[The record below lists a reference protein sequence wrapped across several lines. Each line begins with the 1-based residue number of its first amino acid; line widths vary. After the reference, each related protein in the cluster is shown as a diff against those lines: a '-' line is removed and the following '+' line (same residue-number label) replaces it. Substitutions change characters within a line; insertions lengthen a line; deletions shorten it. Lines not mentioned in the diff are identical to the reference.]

1 MKSNCVILLFLTLI
15 TSPVISQINAITD
28 TGQEVLLF
36 PNGSWKSKD
45 EIKKSWDI
53 KLDTIIAHKSSD
65 SNFLVKGNKINYGIW
80 LNPKKWK
87 FSKNE
92 TDNSPS
98 EYNFVLIG
106 QDAYAIIIAE
116 RIEIPLN
123 TLKDIA
129 LKNAKKAS
137 PDAKIVSEDVR
148 KINGLIVNCM
158 EFEGTIS
165 GIKFSYFNYYY
176 SGPAGSIQFISYT
189 SNNLFDNYK
198 KEFEILLNGLVILN
212 N

>member
-1 MKSNCVILLFLTLI
+1 MKSNYVVLFFLVLI
-15 TSPVISQINAITD
+15 TFPAISQINAVTE
-28 TGQEVLLF
+28 TGEEVLLF
-36 PNGSWKSKD
+36 ANGTWKPIN

-53 KLDTIIAHKSSD
+53 KVDTIIAHKSSD
-65 SNFLVKGNKINYGIW
+65 SNFLLKGNKINYGIW

-87 FSKNE
+87 FKKNE
-92 TDNSPS
+92 SDDSPS

-106 QDAYAIIIAE
+106 EDAYAIIIAE
-116 RIEIPLN
+116 GIEIPLN

-148 KINGLIVNCM
+148 KVNGLLVNCM

-176 SGPAGSIQFISYT
+176 SGPAGSIQFLSYT
-189 SNNLFDNYK
+189 SNSLFDRYK
-198 KEFEILLNGLVILN
+198 KEFETLLNGLVILN
-212 N
+212 K